1 MNYVPFKDK
10 MEFVNMG
17 VAGFIVNSKILTF
30 GKAL

>member
-10 MEFVNMG
+10 MGFVNMG
-17 VAGFIVNSKILTF
+17 VAGVIVCCKILTF